1 MTTAMMTA
9 MRSRAPTQPRTIS
22 TMSNLCRLGLEPEPV
37 SAPPPPESSEVTTF
51 MVSVLF
57 TGK

>member
-22 TMSNLCRLGLEPEPV
+22 TMSNLCRLGLEPV